1 LHDPLSVAFKLA
13 EERFDWGEHSA
24 RIGHSSQ
31 LKVPANH
38 PDWLFELKADGFRGL
53 LYIDHGKGW
62 LISRNARAMKRFG
75 ALAWTRCR

>member
-1 LHDPLSVAFKLA
+1 MARAPKALPVIAAHPLEQRRVP
-13 EERFDWGEHSA
+13 FDD
-24 RIGHSSQ
+24 
-31 LKVPANH
+31 

-53 LYIDHGKGW
+53 LYIDHGKGR